1 MVTRKL
7 LKKAFLAPL
16 AIARGSED
24 PAESTNTF
32 RTATVRERSQSLFQ
46 QPPREVTRRR
56 FWLTLTVA
64 AVVAGAALCL
74 LPLVG
79 STRIDY
85 VRAFAG
91 QSPDAEILFYA
102 RLPRVLLAMLAGGA
116 LAAAGALFQALLRDA
131 LATPYTLG
139 VSSGASLG
147 AVIAISLGL
156 RTIAGLPAIWVMALA
171 GAGTVLVLVLGIA
184 SEGRRMSSFTLLL
197 AGVTINSICLAC
209 ILFLQYLADFG
220 QSFAI
225 VRWLLGGIDA
235 VEYSTLAWLAAAV
248 ILFLAYLMWKSRD
261 WNLLAVGEEWA
272 AARGVSASRLML
284 GGYLAGSFVAGSVTA
299 LTGPIGFVGLIVPHA
314 LRLRLGADH
323 RLLIPCAFLTGAAF
337 LAICDTLART
347 VLAPMEVPVG
357 VITAMLGGPFF
368 IWVLRSKRRSLWL

>member
-1 MVTRKL
+1 MVT
-7 LKKAFLAPL
+7 
-16 AIARGSED
+16 
-24 PAESTNTF
+24 
-32 RTATVRERSQSLFQ
+32 
-46 QPPREVTRRR
+46 REVTRRR
-56 FWLTLTVA
+56 FWLTLAVTVA
-64 AVVAGAALCL
+64 LAGAACL

-85 VRAFAG
+85 ARAFAG

-156 RTIAGLPAIWVMALA
+156 RTIAGLPAIWVLALC
-171 GAGTVLVLVLGIA
+171 GAGVVLVLVLGIA

-209 ILFLQYLADFG
+209 ILFLQYLANFG

-235 VEYSTLAWLAAAV
+235 VEYSTLAWLAAV
-248 ILFLAYLMWKSRD
+248 VFPFVAYLMWKSRD

-284 GGYLAGSFVAGSVTA
+284 VGYLAGSFVAGSVTA

-323 RLLIPCAFLTGAAF
+323 RLLIPCAFFTGAAF
-337 LAICDTLART
+337 LAVCDTLART
-347 VLAPMEVPVG
+347 VLAPTEVPVG